1 VNATESGGS
10 PARDERG
17 AVLDQIGQEIRT
29 LRRLRGLTMKELAR
43 RTGKTTGFISQLERG
58 LSRASL
64 TTLQDLADAL
74 EVPLAWLFRAGDDDD
89 AESAER
95 RYVLRRERRRPRAPT
110 RHGSTEYLALEDFLA
125 TPASAANMGL
135 GITRFRAGGGS
146 GGEPEKVDYG
156 FFALL
161 REGELELSVDGE
173 TIGLGAGDA
182 FYVPAR
188 TPYRLVNRGSGEAE
202 FVWVATPHGVKPR
215 ST

>member
-1 VNATESGGS
+1 VNTTESGS
-10 PARDERG
+10 PARDERS

-64 TTLQDLADAL
+64 ATLQDLADAL
-74 EVPLAWLFRAGDDDD
+74 EVPLAWLFRAGDDDE
-89 AESAER
+89 AQSAER
-95 RYVLRRERRRPRAPT
+95 RYVLRRARRRPRAPT

-125 TPASAANMGL
+125 TPASAANMGI
-135 GITRFRAGGGS
+135 GITRFRTGGGT
-146 GGEPEKVDYG
+146 GEPEKVDYG

-161 REGELELSVDGE
+161 REGELELTVDGE
-173 TIGLGAGDA
+173 TIPLGAGDA

-188 TPYRLVNRGSGEAE
+188 TPYRLVNRGTGEAE
-202 FVWVATPHGVKPR
+202 FVWVATPHGVRPP